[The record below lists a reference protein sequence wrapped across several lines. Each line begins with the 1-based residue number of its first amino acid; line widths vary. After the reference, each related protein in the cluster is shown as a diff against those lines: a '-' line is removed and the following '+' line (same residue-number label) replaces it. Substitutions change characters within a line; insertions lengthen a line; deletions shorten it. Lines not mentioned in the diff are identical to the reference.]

1 MSSSPAPVAVCLTSL
16 VRLETTVQR
25 PARGTAS
32 QHRMHF
38 ATAKIRFWLID
49 VLKRSGDERLAK
61 RSVRLDFCGAF
72 PTVHQADT
80 GPASVRYNL
89 CRDRLCP
96 TCQRLRGIRLKH
108 KLLSV
113 VRNAN
118 APKFVTLTLKH
129 RSEPLSDEIT
139 RLFSSFRT
147 LRKDPRWSKRVKGG
161 VYVLEVKLN
170 PATGHWHPHLHCLID
185 SGYMPQAELSKA
197 WEAAT
202 GDSTIVDI
210 RAIHSQEAAAGYISS
225 YATKG
230 NDLTRWTAGNV
241 IEYAKAMHGRR
252 LIHTFGSLHAVPC
265 DDESEEN
272 LQQPTRRIASTMH
285 LLHRADVGDFDA
297 RFCVSVLS
305 AVDQRW
311 AIAFG
316 IAFAPRPLVPAPP
329 TPAEVERALAWAR
342 VVDRRH
348 WHAPP
353 ERVTPPKALP
363 HAGLFGVNPARSGAA
378 SPGV

>member
-1 MSSSPAPVAVCLTSL
+1 MSSSPAPACVCLVSL
-16 VRLETTVQR
+16 ESLETTVHR

-32 QHRMHF
+32 QHRLHF
-38 ATAKIRFWLID
+38 RTAKVRFWLID
-49 VLKRSGDERLAK
+49 VLKRSGDERLSK
-61 RSVRLDFCGAF
+61 RAVRLDFCGAF
-72 PTVHQADT
+72 PTIHQGTT
-80 GPASVRYNL
+80 GPASLRYNL

-96 TCQRLRGIRLKH
+96 TCQRLRGIKLKH

-113 VRNAN
+113 VRA
-118 APKFVTLTLKH
+118 ADSPKFVTLTLKH
-129 RSEPLSDEIT
+129 RVAPLGDEIN
-139 RLFSSFRT
+139 RLFSAFRK
-147 LRKDPRWSKRVKGG
+147 LRKDRTWAKRVKGG

-170 PATGHWHPHLHCLID
+170 AATGHWHPHLHCLID
-185 SGYMPQAELSKA
+185 SSYMPQAQLSKA

-210 RAIHSQEAAAGYISS
+210 RAIHSQESAAGYISS

-241 IEYAKAMHGRR
+241 IAYAQAMHGRR

-265 DDESEEN
+265 DEESEEVI
-272 LQQPTRRIASTMH
+272 QMCTRRIASTMH
-285 LLHRADVGDFDA
+285 LLHRSDVGDFDA

-316 IAFAPRPLVPAPP
+316 TPWSTQPLVPAPP
-329 TPAEVERALAWAR
+329 APAEIERALAWAR

-353 ERVTPPKALP
+353 EHPRPQPAAP
-363 HAGLFGVNPARSGAA
+363 HPSIFG
-378 SPGV
+378 